1 MQNNHITDEAIAE
14 FIAKQ
19 IFIQAL
25 KDTLGVE
32 AAEGFE
38 KHLEE
43 QEVAELNEESIP
55 EKTTGIKIGSLN
67 ALLADDFEA
76 EKELPEDHVT
86 VEFEGMKVS
95 GRVDNVHATLE
106 HLIKLTES
114 KG

>member
-1 MQNNHITDEAIAE
+1 MQNNNHLTDEAIAE

-19 IFIQAL
+19 IFLQAL

-43 QEVAELNEESIP
+43 KELAELNKESITP
-55 EKTTGIKIGSLN
+55 GTVTGGQLSVL
-67 ALLADDFEA
+67 DFSDFEA
-76 EKELPEDHVT
+76 DKELPEDHVT